1 MFELPNGTPVNEP
14 IDVEE
19 GSLQPFAHGSIST
32 YAGRRKK
39 QVGHRIV
46 RGGRIVGYLV
56 ESDQKNGLLGGAEAK
71 HALEALEAEQKVR
84 YMATAYTISEL
95 CGLAELIPEA
105 FVHQAD
111 RQGLK
116 SRNNAVERLLARDLS
131 VVIRTLSAHSA
142 QLRDQLFM
150 VLCKK

>member
-39 QVGHRIV
+39 PVGHRIV

-56 ESDQKNGLLGGAEAK
+56 ESAQKNVLLGGAEAK

-84 YMATAYTISEL
+84 
-95 CGLAELIPEA
+95 
-105 FVHQAD
+105 
-111 RQGLK
+111 
-116 SRNNAVERLLARDLS
+116 
-131 VVIRTLSAHSA
+131 
-142 QLRDQLFM
+142 
-150 VLCKK
+150 